1 MALRHVQDEVTRV
14 VTHDEALSAA
24 LRDFVRVGDL
34 DLRRLADTL
43 AVGRSTLY
51 RVVGN
56 RDLLLG
62 DVLWE
67 LSRRS
72 LVLSMN
78 DARSQGLSGLDLLMS
93 GSTAF
98 GHRIREFRPLE
109 QLLRSDPTT
118 AFRVLFTPAGRVHER
133 MVAWWTAAFSSAAA
147 DGQLESSLDIAKLA
161 YVHVRIGESMLY
173 SDLLAGR
180 EVDLELSEAIQRAVI
195 GLSIG
200 APGAAQP
207 R

>member
-1 MALRHVQDEVTRV
+1 MHCALPYTRSSL
-14 VTHDEALSAA
+14 TAIWTC
-24 LRDFVRVGDL
+24 GDL
-34 DLRRLADTL
+34 RTRS
-43 AVGRSTLY
+43 VGRSTLY

-67 LSRRS
+67 LARRS
-72 LVLSMN
+72 LVLSMRE
-78 DARSQGLSGLDLLMS
+78 ARDQGLSGLDLLMT

-98 GHRIREFRPLE
+98 GHRIMGFRPLQ

-118 AFRVLFTPAGRVHER
+118 AFRVLFTPEGRVHER
-133 MVAWWTAAFSSAAA
+133 MVAWWTAAFAAAA
-147 DGQLESSLDIAKLA
+147 DNGDLTSSLDVGKLA

-173 SDLLAGR
+173 ADLLAGR

-195 GLSIG
+195 GMSID
-200 APGAAQP
+200 APGASRP